1 MGKKLSL
8 QEKKNNSKD
17 TSVILLCA
25 GKGTRFGEIT
35 SSLPKA
41 LLKIDPLDQVLLE
54 HTIHQLEQFNI
65 EKIGIVTGHLS
76 EQIRTYIHK
85 ITKDDEA
92 LRQKI
97 VIIDSN
103 DQYQKG
109 PLYSFLSIR
118 HTEDFYI
125 PNQLYLVIPGDTY
138 FETEILKNI
147 LDVVKKNKSTAMNS
161 PLIFYRTLKVKELL
175 EKVEHK
181 EYVKDKSISY
191 VELNQDNLRKTL
203 IQIKTSKVRDFDE
216 FRTIEQILPIIS
228 IPYNFIEKITNIIKE
243 KSLNTLRGILNYLSS
258 KGRNIIAINI
268 PSKGF
273 FCDIDKKSDLK
284 NLRNYLKKRSGQ

>member
-1 MGKKLSL
+1 MGKKLSQ
-8 QEKKNNSKD
+8 QENNSKD
-17 TSVILLCA
+17 ISVILLCA

-35 SSLPKA
+35 SSRPKA

-65 EKIGIVTGHLS
+65 KKIGIVTGHLS
-76 EQIRTYIHK
+76 EQIRTYIPK

-109 PLYSFLSIR
+109 PLYSFLSIT

-125 PNQLYLVIPGDTY
+125 PNRFYLAIPGDTF

-147 LDVVKKNKSTAMNS
+147 LDVVKKNKSTAMKS

-181 EYVKDKSISY
+181 ENVKDKSISY

-203 IQIKTSKVRDFDE
+203 IQIKTSKVRDFGE
-216 FRTIEQILPIIS
+216 FQVIEQILPVIS

-258 KGRNIIAINI
+258 KERNIIAINI
-268 PSKGF
+268 PSKGYF
-273 FCDIDKKSDLK
+273 FDIDKKSDLK
-284 NLRNYLKKRSGQ
+284 NLITYLKKKSGQ